1 MNDRGFCAGGSGRL
15 RSLLMR
21 IIVLRYYKTGQLDD
35 LYVSSAAMTE
45 EKINK
50 IQRLAAPLRLQVLDG
65 LRRAIID
72 GRLAPG
78 ARLTERELTEM
89 MGVSRT
95 VIREALRQLETEGL
109 IANVP
114 NKGPVVRAL
123 SLAEAKDLYT
133 IRAVLEGLAARLFV
147 QNAGDAELKRL
158 AQALDVVAGAYG
170 RGDAQEVLETKNRFY
185 DVLFEGAGSETLS
198 TMLGTL
204 HARIWRWR
212 ALGLSH
218 PQRSDSRSRESV
230 KGLRAMLAAI
240 RKRDAAAAE
249 RLTRDEAQGAAAEI
263 MRLIELGGRAAE

>member
-1 MNDRGFCAGGSGRL
+1 M
-15 RSLLMR
+15 
-21 IIVLRYYKTGQLDD
+21 YPPKLD
-35 LYVSSAAMTE
+35 E
-45 EKINK
+45 

-89 MGVSRT
+89 MHVSRT

-123 SLAEAKDLYT
+123 SLDEAKDLYT
-133 IRAVLEGLAARLFV
+133 IRAVLEGLASRLFV
-147 QNAGDAELKRL
+147 QNATDADIKRL
-158 AQALDVVAGAYG
+158 AQALDVVVGAYE

-198 TMLGTL
+198 SMLGTL

-218 PQRSDSRSRESV
+218 PQRSATRSKASI
-230 KGLRAMLAAI
+230 KGLRAILAAI
-240 RKRDAAAAE
+240 RKRDATAAE
-249 RLTRDEAQGAAAEI
+249 MLTRDEAQGAATEV
-263 MRLIELGGRAAE
+263 MRLIELQMPPDTR